1 MLGKRRKKT
10 DLPAVCA
17 VIVAAGSSR
26 RMGGENKLLLEID
39 GVPVLARTLSAFQKC
54 AAIRDIVLVCR
65 EQDIM
70 PYTELAKAFS
80 IDKLCTVT
88 RGGETRTESV
98 LAGITAA
105 PENAV
110 LVAVHD
116 GARPLVSEAVI
127 TEAVT
132 TAAEYGAAAPVVP
145 VKDSIKRIEDGNI
158 AADVARNT
166 LAAVQTPQVFRKDL
180 LRRALTDERVVLAA
194 HIFDDRLVEL
204 VARNLDRGG
213 LDDAAER
220 DDRDVGR
227 AAADVNDQIAVRPAD
242 VETRADGRRNRLL
255 DEEHALRTGLRAG
268 VDDRTFLD
276 LGDDRGHAD
285 DDVRLEQAEA
295 LYLADELL
303 DHQLGHLVVRNDALA
318 QRTDGDDVVRRAAE
332 GLLRL
337 RADRHELSRHLVHRD
352 DGRLVE
358 HDALALHINEN
369 GRRAEINADVA
380 RKKREVSLKNIK
392 KRSHVAFFILF
403 IISSTFIILYP
414 ERFWQ
419 VLAVNCSRFDF
430 FRAQSS
436 AISGASAAR
445 SPRSLALRALY
456 RRPF

>member
-145 VKDSIKRIEDGNI
+145 VKDSIKRIENGVI
-158 AADVARNT
+158 AADVPRDT
-166 LAAVQTPQVFRKDL
+166 LAAVQTPQVFARPLL
-180 LRRALTDERVVLAA
+180 LRALNEAARQGQAYTDDCAA
-194 HIFDDRLVEL
+194 VE
-204 VARNLDRGG
+204 
-213 LDDAAER
+213 
-220 DDRDVGR
+220 
-227 AAADVNDQIAVRPAD
+227 
-242 VETRADGRRNRLL
+242 
-255 DEEHALRTGLRAG
+255 ALGQPVYATHGSYENIKITTP
-268 VDDRTFLD
+268 VDMLT
-276 LGDDRGHAD
+276 
-285 DDVRLEQAEA
+285 AEA
-295 LYLADELL
+295 L
-303 DHQLGHLVVRNDALA
+303 LA
-318 QRTDGDDVVRRAAE
+318 QRQRT
-332 GLLRL
+332 
-337 RADRHELSRHLVHRD
+337 
-352 DGRLVE
+352 
-358 HDALALHINEN
+358 
-369 GRRAEINADVA
+369 
-380 RKKREVSLKNIK
+380 
-392 KRSHVAFFILF
+392 
-403 IISSTFIILYP
+403 
-414 ERFWQ
+414 
-419 VLAVNCSRFDF
+419 
-430 FRAQSS
+430 S
-436 AISGASAAR
+436 ATAGE
-445 SPRSLALRALY
+445 
-456 RRPF
+456 

>member
-132 TAAEYGAAAPVVP
+132 TAAACGAAAPVVP
-145 VKDSIKRIEDGNI
+145 VKDSIKRIENGVI
-158 AADVARNT
+158 AADVPRDT
-166 LAAVQTPQVFRKDL
+166 LAAVQTPQVFARPLL
-180 LRRALTDERVVLAA
+180 LRALNEAARQGQAYTDDCAA
-194 HIFDDRLVEL
+194 VEAL
-204 VARNLDRGG
+204 GQPVYATHGSYENIKITTPED
-213 LDDAAER
+213 
-220 DDRDVGR
+220 
-227 AAADVNDQIAVRPAD
+227 IAV
-242 VETRADGRRNRLL
+242 
-255 DEEHALRTGLRAG
+255 
-268 VDDRTFLD
+268 
-276 LGDDRGHAD
+276 
-285 DDVRLEQAEA
+285 AEA
-295 LYLADELL
+295 LLQKE
-303 DHQLGHLVVRNDALA
+303 
-318 QRTDGDDVVRRAAE
+318 
-332 GLLRL
+332 
-337 RADRHELSRHLVHRD
+337 
-352 DGRLVE
+352 
-358 HDALALHINEN
+358 
-369 GRRAEINADVA
+369 EI
-380 RKKREVSLKNIK
+380 
-392 KRSHVAFFILF
+392 
-403 IISSTFIILYP
+403 
-414 ERFWQ
+414 
-419 VLAVNCSRFDF
+419 
-430 FRAQSS
+430 
-436 AISGASAAR
+436 
-445 SPRSLALRALY
+445 
-456 RRPF
+456 

>member
-145 VKDSIKRIEDGNI
+145 VKDSIKDGNI
-158 AADVARNT
+158 AADVARDT

-180 LRRALTDERVVLAA
+180 LRRALTS
-194 HIFDDRLVEL
+194 
-204 VARNLDRGG
+204 
-213 LDDAAER
+213 AAER
-220 DDRDVGR
+220 GYSFTDDC
-227 AAADVNDQIAVRPAD
+227 AA
-242 VETRADGRRNRLL
+242 VES
-255 DEEHALRTGLRAG
+255 
-268 VDDRTFLD
+268 
-276 LGDDRGHAD
+276 LGTIVKATHGSYQNIKITTPEDIL
-285 DDVRLEQAEA
+285 VAEA
-295 LYLADELL
+295 LL
-303 DHQLGHLVVRNDALA
+303 
-318 QRTDGDDVVRRAAE
+318 T
-332 GLLRL
+332 
-337 RADRHELSRHLVHRD
+337 
-352 DGRLVE
+352 
-358 HDALALHINEN
+358 
-369 GRRAEINADVA
+369 
-380 RKKREVSLKNIK
+380 REDK
-392 KRSHVAFFILF
+392 
-403 IISSTFIILYP
+403 
-414 ERFWQ
+414 
-419 VLAVNCSRFDF
+419 
-430 FRAQSS
+430 
-436 AISGASAAR
+436 
-445 SPRSLALRALY
+445 
-456 RRPF
+456 

>member
-145 VKDSIKRIEDGNI
+145 VKDSIKRIKDGNI
-158 AADVARNT
+158 AADVARDT

-180 LRRALTDERVVLAA
+180 LRRALTST
-194 HIFDDRLVEL
+194 
-204 VARNLDRGG
+204 
-213 LDDAAER
+213 AER
-220 DDRDVGR
+220 GYSFTDDC
-227 AAADVNDQIAVRPAD
+227 AA
-242 VETRADGRRNRLL
+242 VES
-255 DEEHALRTGLRAG
+255 
-268 VDDRTFLD
+268 
-276 LGDDRGHAD
+276 LGTIVKATHGSYQNIKITTPEDIL
-285 DDVRLEQAEA
+285 VAEA
-295 LYLADELL
+295 LL
-303 DHQLGHLVVRNDALA
+303 
-318 QRTDGDDVVRRAAE
+318 T
-332 GLLRL
+332 
-337 RADRHELSRHLVHRD
+337 
-352 DGRLVE
+352 
-358 HDALALHINEN
+358 
-369 GRRAEINADVA
+369 
-380 RKKREVSLKNIK
+380 REDK
-392 KRSHVAFFILF
+392 
-403 IISSTFIILYP
+403 
-414 ERFWQ
+414 
-419 VLAVNCSRFDF
+419 
-430 FRAQSS
+430 
-436 AISGASAAR
+436 
-445 SPRSLALRALY
+445 
-456 RRPF
+456 

>member
-166 LAAVQTPQVFRKDL
+166 LAAVQTPQVFHKDL
-180 LRRALTDERVVLAA
+180 LRRALTS
-194 HIFDDRLVEL
+194 
-204 VARNLDRGG
+204 
-213 LDDAAER
+213 AAER
-220 DDRDVGR
+220 GYSFTDDC
-227 AAADVNDQIAVRPAD
+227 AA
-242 VETRADGRRNRLL
+242 VES
-255 DEEHALRTGLRAG
+255 
-268 VDDRTFLD
+268 
-276 LGDDRGHAD
+276 LGTIVKATHGSYQNIKITTPEDIL
-285 DDVRLEQAEA
+285 VAEA
-295 LYLADELL
+295 LL
-303 DHQLGHLVVRNDALA
+303 
-318 QRTDGDDVVRRAAE
+318 T
-332 GLLRL
+332 
-337 RADRHELSRHLVHRD
+337 
-352 DGRLVE
+352 
-358 HDALALHINEN
+358 
-369 GRRAEINADVA
+369 
-380 RKKREVSLKNIK
+380 REDK
-392 KRSHVAFFILF
+392 
-403 IISSTFIILYP
+403 
-414 ERFWQ
+414 
-419 VLAVNCSRFDF
+419 
-430 FRAQSS
+430 
-436 AISGASAAR
+436 
-445 SPRSLALRALY
+445 
-456 RRPF
+456 

>member
-180 LRRALTDERVVLAA
+180 LRRALTST
-194 HIFDDRLVEL
+194 
-204 VARNLDRGG
+204 
-213 LDDAAER
+213 AER
-220 DDRDVGR
+220 GYSFTDDC
-227 AAADVNDQIAVRPAD
+227 AA
-242 VETRADGRRNRLL
+242 VES
-255 DEEHALRTGLRAG
+255 
-268 VDDRTFLD
+268 
-276 LGDDRGHAD
+276 LGTIVKATHGSYQNIKITTPEDIL
-285 DDVRLEQAEA
+285 VAEA
-295 LYLADELL
+295 LL
-303 DHQLGHLVVRNDALA
+303 
-318 QRTDGDDVVRRAAE
+318 T
-332 GLLRL
+332 
-337 RADRHELSRHLVHRD
+337 
-352 DGRLVE
+352 
-358 HDALALHINEN
+358 
-369 GRRAEINADVA
+369 
-380 RKKREVSLKNIK
+380 REDK
-392 KRSHVAFFILF
+392 
-403 IISSTFIILYP
+403 
-414 ERFWQ
+414 
-419 VLAVNCSRFDF
+419 
-430 FRAQSS
+430 
-436 AISGASAAR
+436 
-445 SPRSLALRALY
+445 
-456 RRPF
+456 

>member
-132 TAAEYGAAAPVVP
+132 TAAACGAAAPVVP
-145 VKDSIKRIEDGNI
+145 VKDSIKRIENGNI
-158 AADVARNT
+158 AADVARDT
-166 LAAVQTPQVFRKDL
+166 LAAVQTPQGVRKDL
-180 LRRALTDERVVLAA
+180 LRRALTS
-194 HIFDDRLVEL
+194 
-204 VARNLDRGG
+204 
-213 LDDAAER
+213 AAER
-220 DDRDVGR
+220 GYSFTDDC
-227 AAADVNDQIAVRPAD
+227 AA
-242 VETRADGRRNRLL
+242 VES
-255 DEEHALRTGLRAG
+255 
-268 VDDRTFLD
+268 
-276 LGDDRGHAD
+276 LGTIVKATHGSYQNIKITTPEDIL
-285 DDVRLEQAEA
+285 VAEA
-295 LYLADELL
+295 LL
-303 DHQLGHLVVRNDALA
+303 
-318 QRTDGDDVVRRAAE
+318 T
-332 GLLRL
+332 
-337 RADRHELSRHLVHRD
+337 
-352 DGRLVE
+352 
-358 HDALALHINEN
+358 
-369 GRRAEINADVA
+369 
-380 RKKREVSLKNIK
+380 REVK
-392 KRSHVAFFILF
+392 
-403 IISSTFIILYP
+403 
-414 ERFWQ
+414 
-419 VLAVNCSRFDF
+419 
-430 FRAQSS
+430 
-436 AISGASAAR
+436 
-445 SPRSLALRALY
+445 
-456 RRPF
+456 

>member
-180 LRRALTDERVVLAA
+180 LRCALTS
-194 HIFDDRLVEL
+194 
-204 VARNLDRGG
+204 
-213 LDDAAER
+213 AAER
-220 DDRDVGR
+220 GYSFTDDC
-227 AAADVNDQIAVRPAD
+227 AA
-242 VETRADGRRNRLL
+242 VES
-255 DEEHALRTGLRAG
+255 
-268 VDDRTFLD
+268 
-276 LGDDRGHAD
+276 LGTIVKATHGSYQNIKITTPEDIL
-285 DDVRLEQAEA
+285 VAEA
-295 LYLADELL
+295 LL
-303 DHQLGHLVVRNDALA
+303 
-318 QRTDGDDVVRRAAE
+318 T
-332 GLLRL
+332 
-337 RADRHELSRHLVHRD
+337 
-352 DGRLVE
+352 
-358 HDALALHINEN
+358 
-369 GRRAEINADVA
+369 
-380 RKKREVSLKNIK
+380 REDK
-392 KRSHVAFFILF
+392 
-403 IISSTFIILYP
+403 
-414 ERFWQ
+414 
-419 VLAVNCSRFDF
+419 
-430 FRAQSS
+430 
-436 AISGASAAR
+436 
-445 SPRSLALRALY
+445 
-456 RRPF
+456 